1 MRDLTVRT
9 GMTPRALSADTAV
22 RVPRLLAA
30 ALAVLALA
38 GCSRGVTST
47 PGDAPNLETWV
58 AEVKARPAPPL
69 DPLPVMQQFETFE
82 YAAQGLRDP
91 FSNAF
96 TDRSNGSGPRPDS
109 DRRKQTLEQF
119 PLDSLDMVGTLG
131 DGGSMVALV
140 MAPDKVTY
148 RVRPGAYMG
157 QSDGRVTD
165 VLEDRIEL
173 VELVPDGAGG
183 WLERPA
189 TVALEDQ

>member
-1 MRDLTVRT
+1 MRDLTFH
-9 GMTPRALSADTAV
+9 GGKPAPRAL
-22 RVPRLLAA
+22 VPRLLVATV
-30 ALAVLALA
+30 ALLALA
-38 GCSRGVTST
+38 ACSRGVTSS
-47 PGDAPNLETWV
+47 PGEAPNLENFV

-82 YAAQGLRDP
+82 YAAQALRDP

-131 DGGSMVALV
+131 RGERTVALV

-148 RVRPGAYMG
+148 RVQPGAYMG
-157 QSDGRVTD
+157 QSDGRVTG
-165 VLEDRIEL
+165 VFEDRIEL

-189 TVALEDQ
+189 SVALEDQ

>member
-1 MRDLTVRT
+1 MTSKHTSRVLLAIALLVLAACGRSVNSGPEPARDL
-9 GMTPRALSADTAV
+9 
-22 RVPRLLAA
+22 
-30 ALAVLALA
+30 
-38 GCSRGVTST
+38 
-47 PGDAPNLETWV
+47 EKWV

-82 YAAQGLRDP
+82 YAAQALRDP
-91 FSNAF
+91 FSEAF
-96 TDRSNGSGPRPDS
+96 SDISGGSGPRPDPN
-109 DRRKQTLEQF
+109 RPKQTLEQF

-131 DGGSMVALV
+131 TGSNLIALV

-148 RVRPGAYMG
+148 RVRPGVYLG
-157 QSDGRVTD
+157 QADGRVTA
-165 VLEDRIEL
+165 VYEDRIEL

>member
-1 MRDLTVRT
+1 MTRTSIALLTLAI
-9 GMTPRALSADTAV
+9 ALS
-22 RVPRLLAA
+22 
-30 ALAVLALA
+30 
-38 GCSRGVTST
+38 GCARDITST
-47 PGDAPNLETWV
+47 PGDAPNLESWI

-82 YAAQGLRDP
+82 YSAQSLRDP

-96 TDRSNGSGPRPDS
+96 TDEGAASGPRPDS
-109 DRRKQTLEQF
+109 TRRKQVLEQF

-131 DGGSMVALV
+131 KGSGLIALV

-157 QSDGRVTD
+157 QSDGRVTS
-165 VLEDRIEL
+165 VYEDRIEL

-189 TVALEDQ
+189 TLALED